1 MEWNRA
7 KYVNDLSQFSA
18 LVKRY
23 DTDRIFK
30 NLDSILSVAQGKL
43 NGAQGNILSVEA
55 NGIELILKKRIAG
68 TIPSDLQ
75 SVTIFFE
82 SKSEFDLSIDIDV
95 KDRILDTYNFQIGV
109 KGINSK
115 GEHHNAW
122 HLDRD
127 IRKPNS
133 GRPRYDHPL
142 YHFQPGGN
150 KLEGKDIM
158 GAVFIGAP
166 RLPHPPMDVI
176 LGVHFILRNFCS
188 TKDYPF
194 FDKLF
199 AKPDYQDIVKRAKE
213 RMFIPY
219 FKAFSEGCT
228 HEDYTMKNVFPMAV

>member
-7 KYVNDLSQFSA
+7 RYGNDLLKLST
-18 LVKRY
+18 LMKKY
-23 DTDRIFK
+23 DSDKIFK
-30 NLDSILSVAQGKL
+30 NLGKILSVTQGKL
-43 NGAQGNILSVEA
+43 QGMRGDVLTVEA
-55 NGIELILKKRIAG
+55 SGIEVILKKRIAG
-68 TIPSDLQ
+68 TIPCDLQ
-75 SVTIFFE
+75 SITIFFE
-82 SKSEFDLSIDIDV
+82 SKSEFDLSIDIDL
-95 KDRILDTYNFQIGV
+95 KDRILESYNFQIEV
-109 KGINSK
+109 KGINDA
-115 GEHHNAW
+115 GEHYNAW

-133 GRPRYDHPL
+133 KKTRLDHPL

-166 RLPHPPMDVI
+166 RLPHPPMDVV
-176 LGVHFILRNFCS
+176 LGIHFILKNFCS
-188 TKDYPF
+188 TRDYPF

-199 AKPDYQDIVKRAKE
+199 TNPDYQDIINRAKE

-219 FKAFSEGCT
+219 FKAFSENCT